1 MVLLNVSAETFNQSN
16 LEKLENNERLVMS
29 NVSVQSYDQTSAF
42 LYAIEGALLLIF
54 NSFMIVRFLSSSYH
68 RTQRDSLL
76 IVGCLIFDTLF
87 GLCYMSS
94 GIYRL
99 ILLNAYEYF
108 PAVTKWKCMSTP
120 AILFIVITPT
130 AGLFAL
136 VTSFDRFYCVMFP
149 IRYIRRRIR
158 YAFVIMFSPYI
169 IAVAPVLIAVMGSY
183 SYRFIEDQPATCNLA
198 NALTAGNF
206 LMLRC
211 IRIVTTLSCVMIY
224 IPIFIKMYKN
234 IRVHYALSNLTAR
247 NQKKLLRM
255 TLTIG
260 LITSNTILLFTVP
273 DIILICHPEYSSN
286 FFYLLNLNKGVINV
300 IIFLA
305 TQRTFRR
312 VILGKP
318 DITQQSFKV
327 SPKTVV
333 GFALTKP
340 SSPNSA

>member
-1 MVLLNVSAETFNQSN
+1 MGGVVDWFPIFPGGNEMEMHVYASNILHRYYSYSRCEINVITTF
-16 LEKLENNERLVMS
+16 
-29 NVSVQSYDQTSAF
+29 A
-42 LYAIEGALLLIF
+42 
-54 NSFMIVRFLSSSYH
+54 FLSSQLAMEQHLYA
-68 RTQRDSLL
+68 
-76 IVGCLIFDTLF
+76 F
-87 GLCYMSS
+87 
-94 GIYRL
+94 
-99 ILLNAYEYF
+99 
-108 PAVTKWKCMSTP
+108 
-120 AILFIVITPT
+120 
-130 AGLFAL
+130 GLFAL

-169 IAVAPVLIAVMGSY
+169 IAVAPILIAVMGSY
-183 SYRFIEDQPATCNLA
+183 PYRFIEDQPATCNLA

-333 GFALTKP
+333 GFALTKL